1 MKQKDFHKQV
11 NIGFSLL
18 ELLMVLSCAGFY
30 VVLFFLFEMPVQKKW
45 WQQDLFLCPW
55 SVFFTYPDRQFF
67 CF

>member
-1 MKQKDFHKQV
+1 MKQKDFHNQV

-18 ELLMVLSCAGFY
+18 
-30 VVLFFLFEMPVQKKW
+30 EMPVQKKW